1 MEKLLHSIDMIALY
15 KIIILFI
22 AFNVGIKFP
31 DWDFQLNLKH
41 RSIITH
47 SPIILLIFLQ
57 FYQIDKSEFLRVFI
71 SGFSMA
77 MAIHFI
83 FDIFP
88 KGWSRGALLHIPI
101 LKIELSPNISK
112 LSFFIFIII
121 SMFICLNT
129 TKEFEEYIL
138 LGIFSGIKI
147 IRDIKREGK
156 IVRPLLL
163 FLIFFCL
170 LGSVKYKEFEK
181 KMIKSSSNLVKEIDK
196 ISKKII

>member
-1 MEKLLHSIDMIALY
+1 MEKLLHSIDIIALY
-15 KIIILFI
+15 KIIIMFI

-41 RSIITH
+41 RNIITH

-57 FYQIDKSEFLRVFI
+57 FYQLDKSEFLRVFI
-71 SGFSMA
+71 SSFSMA
-77 MAIHFI
+77 MAVHFI

-88 KGWSRGALLHIPI
+88 KGWSRGALLHVPI
-101 LKIELSPNISK
+101 LKLELSPNISK

-129 TKEFEEYIL
+129 TENFEEYVV
-138 LGIFSGIKI
+138 LGIFSMIKI

-156 IVRPLLL
+156 IIRPFLL
-163 FLIFFCL
+163 FLLFFCL
-170 LGSVKYKEFEK
+170 LGSMKYKEFER
-181 KMIKSSSNLVKEIDK
+181 KMIKSSSILVKKIDK